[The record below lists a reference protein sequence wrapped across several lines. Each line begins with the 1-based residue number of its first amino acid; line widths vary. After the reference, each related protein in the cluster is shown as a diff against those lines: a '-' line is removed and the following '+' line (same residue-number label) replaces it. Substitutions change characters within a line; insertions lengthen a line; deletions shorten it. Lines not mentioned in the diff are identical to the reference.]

1 MVELFLDGGPFM
13 YPILLLLLG
22 GLALVVERFRSLA
35 QSQAD
40 SEGFMEA
47 VSKAIKAG
55 GTTLNDYFNA
65 ESKPGYFKI
74 QLKVYGRDGQK
85 CSKCE
90 SNILKITQSNR
101 STIFC
106 KESQN

>member
-47 VSKAIKAG
+47 LSKAVKALG
-55 GTTLNDYFNA
+55 
-65 ESKPGYFKI
+65 
-74 QLKVYGRDGQK
+74 
-85 CSKCE
+85 
-90 SNILKITQSNR
+90 
-101 STIFC
+101 
-106 KESQN
+106 

>member
-1 MVELFLDGGPFM
+1 M

-47 VSKAIKAG
+47 VSKAVK
-55 GTTLNDYFNA
+55 LV
-65 ESKPGYFKI
+65 E
-74 QLKVYGRDGQK
+74 QK
-85 CSKCE
+85 K
-90 SNILKITQSNR
+90 L
-101 STIFC
+101 
-106 KESQN
+106 